1 MIIEEQTT
9 DSNLTTANDN
19 QVESNNNG
27 NGSTNEGETGSDIN
41 NNVSQTQVQND
52 NLQTTNA
59 PPTDSNNNDLSDID
73 SEQSNKRK
81 NKLQRTDSID
91 IVTKTVP
98 DGKFNLILIN
108 RFILFKNLI
117 LKILDLRKR
126 SPVSKE
132 LHRPLPPV
140 DEQSS
145 IPADAH
151 LQKLKNVSIKEL
163 KKDLEIS
170 AQQQRQ
176 KIRQNID
183 PILQASDG
191 KTTVGAKQTK
201 LAQQKKLQVEKL
213 DITASLDVTSVGSSA
228 TPTPTDLAPND
239 QQSLAKQSRPKLST
253 KRAQGSV
260 SGSGIKLTEL
270 EMAKLGRLG
279 LPTAKGGPPVE
290 GKKSPSLTPAD
301 KLSPAAKTSGAAR
314 SPKISPRQS
323 PKPIAKKQLPLTD
336 KTEQKL
342 LAPAEPSE
350 TSGAV
355 PATDVSGEE
364 KKSTRLPRSEM
375 PTRKQ
380 RMQQRKQQQAAAS
393 GRKTDEGTDAD
404 KKPMDD
410 EVSKHSSSRSGS
422 RERGP
427 LSRDTSKDVSGGTK
441 GSRKQSLMDQS
452 PSSKAQKNIND
463 YGYKLVALCRKG
475 DWVGVDTII
484 KYINKY
490 NVEFEKGAISE
501 TTGWSPLMFA
511 VRDNRIQIVE
521 QLIDLGIPIN
531 TKAKVNNDYD
541 NLFFTLFAN

>member
-1 MIIEEQTT
+1 M
-9 DSNLTTANDN
+9 L
-19 QVESNNNG
+19 VF
-27 NGSTNEGETGSDIN
+27 
-41 NNVSQTQVQND
+41 
-52 NLQTTNA
+52 L
-59 PPTDSNNNDLSDID
+59 
-73 SEQSNKRK
+73 
-81 NKLQRTDSID
+81 
-91 IVTKTVP
+91 
-98 DGKFNLILIN
+98 
-108 RFILFKNLI
+108 KNL
-117 LKILDLRKR
+117 ILDLRKR

-140 DEQSS
+140 DEQST
-145 IPADAH
+145 IPPDAN

-170 AQQQRQ
+170 AHQQRQ

-183 PILQASDG
+183 PILSASDG
-191 KTTVGAKQTK
+191 KTTTGAKQTR

-228 TPTPTDLAPND
+228 TPTPTDLAQND
-239 QQSLAKQSRPKLST
+239 QQNQPLGKQTRPKLST

-260 SGSGIKLTEL
+260 AGVKLTEL

-279 LPTAKGGPPVE
+279 LPAAKGGPTTD
-290 GKKSPSLTPAD
+290 GKKSPSPIPAD
-301 KLSPAAKTSGAAR
+301 KLAPKASGPSR

-323 PKPIAKKQLPLTD
+323 PRPIAKKKLPMTD
-336 KTEQKL
+336 KTEQKAQ
-342 LAPAEPSE
+342 APTGTEPSE
-350 TSGAV
+350 TVAAAPG
-355 PATDVSGEE
+355 TDASNED

-380 RMQQRKQQQAAAS
+380 RMQQRKQQAAAS
-393 GRKTDEGTDAD
+393 GRKPEEGPDAD
-404 KKPMDD
+404 KKQADD
-410 EVSKHSSSRSGS
+410 EGSKHSSSRSGS

-531 TKAKVNNDYD
+531 TKAKVSKMIISE
-541 NLFFTLFAN
+541 